1 MTRKAQTRGI
11 SRGRRARSAVA
22 LWCALA
28 AGASAEIIDRVA
40 VSVGNQ
46 AITASELRVEVRVVA
61 FLNESEPDLSPAS
74 LRKAAERLV
83 EQKLVRRELELS
95 RYSLPPESEAEQM
108 LEQLQ
113 KVRFGGNQQRF
124 RQALERYGIT
134 EADVRRHLFWQLTLL
149 RFIDVRFRP
158 GIQVSDQEIQQYF
171 EEQVRPV
178 AAVAKPNGKVT
189 LEEYRDKIEETLTG
203 RRVDQMMNEWLQEAR
218 KRTRIKYEEEAF
230 R

>member
-1 MTRKAQTRGI
+1 
-11 SRGRRARSAVA
+11 VA

-61 FLNESEPDLSPAS
+61 FLNESQPDLSSAS

-134 EADVRRHLFWQLTLL
+134 EADVRRHLWWQLALL

-218 KRTRIKYEEEAF
+218 KRTRIRYEEEAF
-230 R
+230 